1 MRDDKYM
8 NPNDKARWGYSG
20 TLDEIK
26 VAEQTVG
33 ETGGVEHA
41 RSEPEDEG
49 ARNNGG
55 GADNPKPTT
64 PATKPK
70 K

>member
-1 MRDDKYM
+1 MKNDKYM

-20 TLDEIK
+20 KKDDIK
-26 VAEQTVG
+26 IGEQTVG
-33 ETGGVEHA
+33 ETGGVEHG

-55 GADNPKPTT
+55 GADSPKPS
-64 PATKPK
+64 AEKSAK
-70 K
+70 